1 MALILTSK
9 GLINMFVRVFLFSA
23 ILLLCLQASVNA
35 SNDSTDCGSGTI
47 RCCQEVREINT
58 WRNTFVLTCIVKD
71 PSQPGNVNDE
81 ECQSYAETCASG
93 YLAACCYT
101 VPNLVSAAIQFNSA
115 VDLSW
120 LATVLLLLRAVSV
133 RLRGVAGFVKHV
145 ALAVRGH
152 PLS

>member
-1 MALILTSK
+1 MALIRTSK

-47 RCCQEVREINT
+47 RCCQE
-58 WRNTFVLTCIVKD
+58 D

-133 RLRGVAGFVKHV
+133 RLRGVAGFLNVMN
-145 ALAVRGH
+145 A
-152 PLS
+152 